1 MAYRSSSMRG
11 AWCCYKPLT
20 TSAAFG
26 LGPGARIGL
35 CLGEIERGN
44 VRSIDYS
51 RNASNGNAEI
61 TYFLESLEISIGL

>member
-20 TSAAFG
+20 TSAAFVR
-26 LGPGARIGL
+26 PRPRIGL